1 VAQQHEPY
9 GVSVLVLR
17 GGALPMGGGARN
29 IFMSN
34 IVLQKS
40 VSDNLIIFIW

>member
-1 VAQQHEPY
+1 MT
-9 GVSVLVLR
+9 GW
-17 GGALPMGGGARN
+17 ALPKGGWARN